1 MAVIS
6 FPTEV
11 QTRLEMLEKIERL
24 QEKASAGILH
34 ILKGKSILPIA
45 IGRDVPP
52 DQSRES
58 VTTTALAAI
67 RLPRTS
73 KLKSLFEPFFV
84 ECRTQ
89 VRKKNRGLS
98 SETFGSNNPMTASFV
113 ALAHRKYKQE
123 NTAPFDFSVE
133 KLLSWLKNPDP
144 SKPLHGYP
152 ASLCA
157 NVLET
162 IPASSEPSTRRSAR
176 EALNRIANW
185 AQGEV
190 MEQITH
196 FHSLH
201 MAYFDVGELA
211 LTNLLACELET
222 LSWRSPITTNAL
234 AIAFKCQA
242 EDGMWYS
249 SKPFWHASGRA
260 TLLASCQVM
269 SALMEIL
276 RHRTD
281 LFKQYEQKV
290 NRYVDWLADSSSKV
304 VRGKLSMFGW
314 AAEASPASDRI
325 DIWITLENVKVL
337 GDLKTLIQRLN
348 RHELLRRSGL
358 VVNWKPMR
366 WTKLV
371 PPDLLMPR
379 HVQLKTQLTRFFI
392 TPWKNDKSLD
402 RCSIVLYGPP
412 GTSKTTV
419 AGALA
424 DAMGREKRPWPL
436 ITIGPGDFIAGGEQM
451 AEINATNIFRVLLE
465 LENVVILFDEI
476 DQLLLERTPNA
487 GGGALQFMTT
497 SMLTKFQTLKS
508 KKRNIFVLTTNR
520 FEDLDIAVK
529 RAGRFDGHIAV
540 MPPDYKARIVILS
553 SLIEKYDEKHGTE
566 FAESLN
572 KVDLQEISINTA
584 LFTYP
589 ELESITLNVL
599 ETTDGSHS
607 AATVRQNLISAAKT
621 YPKAT
626 GFRAYVKRPN
636 ALLEISALVKAIT
649 RAEYREMQEG
659 DRNDL
664 GELREQLLNSPYS
677 NSIPGWLKS
686 ERSVGKL
693 PTTGSNIRSDRSKH
707 PRLKSAVSQRR

>member
-6 FPTEV
+6 FPEQV
-11 QTRLEMLEKIERL
+11 QARLEILEKIERL
-24 QEKASAGILH
+24 QDKASAAVSHVLES
-34 ILKGKSILPIA
+34 KNILPIA
-45 IGRDVPP
+45 IGRDVPA

-58 VTTTALAAI
+58 ITTTALAAS
-67 RLPRTS
+67 RLSRTNQLS
-73 KLKSLFEPFFV
+73 SLFQPFFL
-84 ECRTQ
+84 ECQKLVTTKQ
-89 VRKKNRGLS
+89 KRGLS
-98 SETFGSNNPMTASFV
+98 SGTFGDNNPMTASFV
-113 ALAHRKYKQE
+113 ALAHRRYKRE
-123 NTAPFDFSVE
+123 DSAAFNFSVDI
-133 KLLSWLKNPDP
+133 LLAWLKKPDA
-144 SKPLHGYP
+144 SKPMHGYP
-152 ASLCA
+152 VSLCA
-157 NVLET
+157 EVLT
-162 IPASSEPSTRRSAR
+162 GFADFSDTSTKRRAR

-222 LSWRSPITTNAL
+222 LFWRSPITTNAL

-249 SKPFWHASGRA
+249 SKPFWHTSGRA
-260 TLLASCQVM
+260 TILASCQVM
-269 SALMEIL
+269 SAVMEIL

-290 NRYVDWLADSSSKV
+290 YRYVAWLEDSSSEV
-304 VRGKLSMFGW
+304 VRGNSSMFGW

-325 DIWITLENVKVL
+325 DIWITLENVKLL
-337 GDLKTLIQRLN
+337 GDLKTLIHRLN

-358 VVNWKPMR
+358 VVNWKPIR

-371 PPDLLMPR
+371 PPDLSMPSDL
-379 HVQLKTQLTRFFI
+379 QLKTQLTRFFI
-392 TPWKNDKSLD
+392 TPWKGHRSLD

-424 DAMGREKRPWPL
+424 DAMGRERKPWPL
-436 ITIGPGDFIAGGEQM
+436 ITIGPGDFIAGGEPM
-451 AEINATNIFRVLLE
+451 AEINATNIFRVLME
-465 LENVVILFDEI
+465 LKNVVILFDEI

-497 SMLTKFQTLKS
+497 SMLTKFQSLKN
-508 KKRNIFVLTTNR
+508 KKQNIFVLTTNR

-540 MPPDYKARIVILS
+540 MPPDYKARIEILS
-553 SLIEKYDEKHGTE
+553 SLIGKYDEKHGTS
-566 FAESLN
+566 FARSLN
-572 KVDLQEISINTA
+572 KKDLQRISISTA

-589 ELESITLNVL
+589 ELESVTLNVL
-599 ETTDGSHS
+599 ETINGNAS
-607 AATVRQNLISAAKT
+607 AATVREKLISTAKT

-626 GFRAYVKRPN
+626 GFGTYLNRPK
-636 ALLEISALVKAIT
+636 AAPEISALVKAIT
-649 RAEYREMQEG
+649 RAEYEEMQES
-659 DRNDL
+659 DKKDL
-664 GELREQLLNSPYS
+664 YLLRAKLLDSPYS
-677 NSIPGWLKS
+677 DSIPSWLRKVK
-686 ERSVGKL
+686 EE
-693 PTTGSNIRSDRSKH
+693 H
-707 PRLKSAVSQRR
+707 